1 MVHRMD
7 MKADIYNN
15 NDDNNDNDNDSNNN
29 NNNNNNNSN
38 DIYMMCWMCILTHIV
53 VDVRILYTL
62 LDVSFTYIYI
72 VLIYNVMP
80 ENCTT

>member
-15 NDDNNDNDNDSNNN
+15 NDDNNNNDNDNDSNNN
-29 NNNNNNNSN
+29 NNNNSN
-38 DIYMMCWMCILTHIV
+38 DIY
-53 VDVRILYTL
+53 DV
-62 LDVSFTYIYI
+62 LDVYLDTYCCRCTYIVYTIRCIIHIYIYI